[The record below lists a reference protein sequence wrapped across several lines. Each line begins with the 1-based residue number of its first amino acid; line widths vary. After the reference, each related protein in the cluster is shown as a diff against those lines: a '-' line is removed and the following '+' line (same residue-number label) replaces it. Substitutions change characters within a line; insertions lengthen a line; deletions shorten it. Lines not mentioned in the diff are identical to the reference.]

1 MNSNSKLLLN
11 GVMLTVLAGGVTS
24 NLYAQCGV
32 ERWSVK
38 TGTDANARL
47 VNLNSAIPTTIGSL
61 RALPTPKTLP
71 ASTRIQPTETTVFT
85 LNATLVEFALENDS
99 DYHVVIADAN
109 GNTMI
114 TEIPAPKC
122 VGAASPFASDISA
135 ARAAF
140 DGRFVVT
147 TSFQKANI
155 PVQITGVGFFDSL
168 HGQAGV
174 APNGIELHPV
184 LDIKIGNAPGTSA
197 DFTLSASAA
206 LNIATG
212 SSGTTTIFAMP
223 SNGFN
228 ATLTLSASGLPSG
241 ATAHFTGSPIP
252 GGSGSSN
259 LTVTAGANVA
269 PGNYTVAVK
278 ATGGA
283 LTHILNVPLTV
294 HR

>member
-1 MNSNSKLLLN
+1 MNFHSKLLLN

-24 NLYAQCGV
+24 NLFAQCGV

-38 TGTDANARL
+38 TGTDAQAKL
-47 VNLNSAIPTTIGSL
+47 VNLNSATPTTIASL

-71 ASTRIQPTETTVFT
+71 ANSRIQPTETTVFT
-85 LNATLVEFALENDS
+85 VNATLVEFALENDS
-99 DYHVVIADAN
+99 DYHVVISDAN

-114 TEIPAPKC
+114 TEIPKPSC
-122 VGAASPFASDISA
+122 VGAGSPFASDIST

-140 DGRFVVT
+140 DARFMVT
-147 TSFQKANI
+147 TGFQKANI

-184 LDIKIGNAPGTSA
+184 LDIKLGSSTTTP

-206 LNIATG
+206 LNIAVGT
-212 SSGTTTIFAMP
+212 SGTTMIFAMP
-223 SNGFN
+223 ANGFSS
-228 ATLTLSASGLPSG
+228 ALTLSASGLPSG
-241 ATAHFTGSPIP
+241 ATAHFMGSPIA
-252 GGSGSSN
+252 GGSGSAN
-259 LTVTAGANVA
+259 LTVTVGTSVA
-269 PGNYTVAVK
+269 AGNYTVAVK
-278 ATGGA
+278 AAGGT
-283 LTHILNVPLTV
+283 LTHTLNVPLTV